1 MNKILKAETISNYIS
16 KHMSRGVSFLDALL
30 EFCNETGNDIE
41 VVANIVKKNESLLQR
56 AKEDAISL
64 NLLSET
70 REDNSLDEFFK

>member
-1 MNKILKAETISNYIS
+1 
-16 KHMSRGVSFLDALL
+16 MSRGVSFLDALL